1 MTEPL
6 SYADARVLIVGG
18 TSGVGLASALQLAAV
33 GVRSFVIVG
42 RNHERGNAAR
52 QKVLAAAPGGT
63 VIFVSADAGQL
74 ADAQRIVAECMHALG
89 GIDVVVNSTTTA
101 YLPDLFFRTDPTTM
115 ADLFA
120 DLVGAPINICR
131 SVIDG
136 MRAQRRGVIINLA
149 SDAAKVPTP
158 GETIVGAAMAAIVMF
173 SRTLALEA
181 KRDGIR
187 VHALTPSLIA
197 GTRTAE
203 NVTRE
208 GFSAK
213 LFASAAAQAHLGVAE
228 PDDIAATIVFL
239 VGPGAARMTGQ
250 VISVNGGISV
260 A

>member
-1 MTEPL
+1 MTKF
-6 SYADARVLIVGG
+6 SYTDARVLIVGG
-18 TSGVGLASALQLAAV
+18 TSGVGLAAARQLAEV
-33 GVRSFVIVG
+33 GTRNFVLVG
-42 RNHERGNAAR
+42 RNAERGEAARQTILAVSPDANVTFISGNAAEY
-52 QKVLAAAPGGT
+52 
-63 VIFVSADAGQL
+63 ADAV
-74 ADAQRIVAECMHALG
+74 RIVAEAEKAMNG
-89 GIDVVVNSTTTA
+89 VDVLVNSTSTA
-101 YLPDLFFRTDPTTM
+101 YRPDLFFRTPPEGMSRLLNELVDPPM
-115 ADLFA
+115 NMSRA
-120 DLVGAPINICR
+120 
-131 SVIDG
+131 VIDA
-136 MRAQRRGVIINLA
+136 MRARKDGVIINIA

-197 GTRTAE
+197 GTQTAH
-203 NVTRE
+203 NVTQE

-213 LFASAAAQAHLGVAE
+213 LFASAATQAHLGVAE

-239 VGPGAARMTGQ
+239 AGPGGARMTGQ

>member
-1 MTEPL
+1 MTQLPL
-6 SYADARVLIVGG
+6 KDARVLIVGG
-18 TSGVGLASALQLAAV
+18 TSGVGLAAARQLAEA
-33 GVRSFVIVG
+33 GTRNFALVG
-42 RNHERGNAAR
+42 RNAERGEAAR
-52 QKVLAAAPGGT
+52 QAVLAISPQANVTFIAGNAGRYP
-63 VIFVSADAGQL
+63 DAE
-74 ADAQRIVAECMHALG
+74 RIVAEADAAMS
-89 GIDVVVNSTTTA
+89 GIDVLVNSTSTG
-101 YLPDLFFRTDPTTM
+101 YRPDLFFRTPPESM
-115 ADLFA
+115 AGLLA
-120 DLVGAPINICR
+120 ELVDVPMNMSRA
-131 SVIDG
+131 VIDG
-136 MRAQRRGVIINLA
+136 MRARKSGVIINIA

-197 GTRTAE
+197 GTQTAH
-203 NVTRE
+203 NVTQE

-228 PDDIAATIVFL
+228 PDDVAATIVFL
-239 VGPGAARMTGQ
+239 MSPGAARMTGQ